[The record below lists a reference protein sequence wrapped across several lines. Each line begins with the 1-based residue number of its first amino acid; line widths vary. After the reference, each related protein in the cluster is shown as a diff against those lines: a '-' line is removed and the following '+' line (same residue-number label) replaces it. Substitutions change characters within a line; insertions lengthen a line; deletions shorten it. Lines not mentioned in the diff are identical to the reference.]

1 MKTLT
6 ETKPAAITTVAT
18 KDMRAA
24 LNLAKQVIQRRNTI
38 PVLGMA
44 RVTVKR
50 GRCTISASD
59 LDRYMQA
66 TCDADGPAIDF
77 LIAPNLLNH
86 LLMHGGP
93 TICMSIEKGERSPV
107 IAIKTGDLS
116 ARFNLHIKVED
127 MPIDVAQDGDFDK
140 AQAID
145 ASELR
150 RALDAVAVS
159 MSDEETRY
167 YLNGAYFHQNKD
179 TGCLRLVSTD
189 GHRLTRFDLPG
200 VPWERDGVIVHKEVI
215 AQLRRDLRGVDTV
228 NVSFAKD
235 RLRLRFETAG
245 WKLTSKL
252 IDGKFPD
259 YTRVIPEVDGTFD
272 VSVSGDAL
280 AALPF
285 LRDFGSAALHLH
297 PDENR
302 MWVKSVELGEV
313 SLPLTGKGGL
323 CGINLRYMRDFCP
336 RGEAVRVIGNTQK
349 NSQVSR
355 SVSAALIIQGAD
367 ENMLRVVM
375 PMRV

>member
-1 MKTLT
+1 MNALT
-6 ETKPAAITTVAT
+6 ETKPAEITTVSTSA
-18 KDMRAA
+18 MRTA
-24 LNLAKQVIQRRNTI
+24 LAMAKQVIQRRNNI

-66 TCDADGPAIDF
+66 TCDAVGPAIDF

-116 ARFNLHIKVED
+116 ARFNLHIPVED

-140 AQAID
+140 AQEID

-150 RALDAVAVS
+150 RALNAVAVS
-159 MSDEETRY
+159 ISDEETRY
-167 YLNGAYFHQNKD
+167 YLNGVYFHQNKD

-189 GHRLTRFDLPG
+189 GHRLTIFDMPG
-200 VPWERDGVIVHKEVI
+200 VPWERDGVILHKEVI

-252 IDGKFPD
+252 IDGTFPD

-272 VSVSGDAL
+272 VSLSGDAL
-280 AALPF
+280 AALP
-285 LRDFGSAALHLH
+285 LIGDFSSTALHLH
-297 PDENR
+297 PNEKR

-336 RGEAVRVIGNTQK
+336 RGEAVRVIGDTQK
-349 NSQVSR
+349 DRQIS

-367 ENMLRVVM
+367 PNVLRVVM